1 MSRVKKSK
9 QATCIILFAALLFD
23 IILAGGTV
31 NASSASSPVVIN
43 EFMTNNESTIQN
55 DRGNYTDW
63 IELYNTADYAID
75 ISGMFLT
82 DNLTT
87 YSWQFPSNTTI
98 QAHGYLL
105 VWADGNFRLG
115 GLHTNFKLDSDGETI
130 ALFAADGSLVD
141 CVTYEEQVQD
151 VSYGRTNDGGS
162 NWNYLI
168 DPTPGE
174 ANFVDTALFC
184 VYLWPVWVVL
194 AGLFSAVCLVVF
206 KDKIFRRGQK
216 C

>member
-1 MSRVKKSK
+1 MKKSK
-9 QATCIILFAALLFD
+9 QSTCLILFATLLLDTLFT
-23 IILAGGTV
+23 AGAVDGTV
-31 NASSASSPVVIN
+31 SSPVVIN
-43 EFMTNNESTIQN
+43 EIMTDNESTIKS
-55 DRGNYTDW
+55 DYGNYTDW
-63 IELYNTADYAID
+63 IELYNTADYIVD
-75 ISGMFLT
+75 VSGMFLT

-87 YSWQFPSNTTI
+87 YRWQFPSNVSI

-141 CVTYEEQVQD
+141 SITFDRQVQD
-151 VSYGRTNDGGS
+151 VAYGRTSDGES

-174 ANFVDTALFC
+174 ANSVDTSLFSS
-184 VYLWPVWVVL
+184 YPWPVWAAL
-194 AGLFSAVCLVVF
+194 AALLAVVCLAVF
-206 KDKIFRRGQK
+206 RDKIFRRYMYVRG
-216 C
+216 